1 MKIGKA
7 NKLFKDGKYEQA
19 IAEYKNI
26 LITHPELSDFIAF
39 NINLAT
45 LKMNSNEVIN
55 TEGIKEDVVLVKD
68 AAALND
74 KSKIVLNDNWEG
86 HIDYLNRFEAKG
98 WVWNPLCPEDELRVE
113 AVLNGEVIGS
123 VTANEYRD
131 DLFKYGKGTGLY
143 GFHLKFHDQVLGNT
157 APEFK
162 AIKPEGFKLNNEI
175 ALPPL
180 SGIKFTKKRTG
191 SFSELYEAHAK
202 FTAPG
207 EFFEEYKEDIINPDI
222 ISQAEIK
229 PLLIAFYLPQ
239 FHPIDENDNFWG
251 KGFTEWRQLFKSVSK
266 FPGHYQPRV
275 PRDLGFYDL
284 NQLNAFRKQVEMA
297 LKSGI
302 GGFAYYYYWFNKKR
316 VLEKPI
322 ELMLNSD
329 VDMPFILIWANENWT
344 RTWDGAE
351 SEVLLKQDYRQED
364 DDALVADW
372 VRHFNDRRY
381 IKLNQRPF
389 FVIYNPKNIPDA
401 KNTIERWRRMISKKI
416 RTEPLIFMAQTFG
429 ELDPSK
435 YGLDGALE
443 FPPHKLSQNLQGR
456 EMPDSYSP
464 DFKGRVI
471 EYDDFVDVS
480 LKEPLNVGYPL
491 VKTIVPSWDNDCRR
505 PNRGLT
511 LESSTPLKYQK
522 WLEELINRAIRNPI
536 EGTPIVAINAWN
548 EWAEGAYLEPDVYYG
563 SAYLNST
570 ARAYRNSIQK
580 KTVNFNYD
588 SYKVSVIFPNFNHSR
603 FLNERIN
610 SVLCQTI
617 KPAEI
622 IFLDDC
628 STDDSVQVAK
638 KILSESG
645 VKYQIIENEKNSG
658 CVFKQWIK
666 GIDLCSNE
674 LIWIAETDDFV
685 DSEFLENLILSFAR
699 DDVLVAFGKITCVD
713 IDGKLLPDL
722 DRYYDDLDNF
732 SWLYPATV
740 PAYKAF
746 SRDFALKN
754 VIPNASGVLFRKP
767 HFTEHQKERL
777 YEYKFAGDWYFYA
790 LIARGGMISYVPNAK
805 SYFRVNKNS
814 ASRSA
819 FYTDKHLS
827 EHIMVIE
834 DIRAEYAISDAVVS
848 EHVSTL
854 ATFFKDLSIDQIS
867 SKFVRPIGIKP
878 SEKYR
883 ICIVANG
890 FSVGGG
896 EILPVD
902 LANKL
907 KENGLHITYLVIEN
921 RDETSVNFVRKR
933 LRSDIPVVYWDDVS
947 DNFDS
952 FIKDFGIQVI
962 NSHNISFDYRA
973 YLQRLN
979 INIPYI
985 ASLHGGYETVPD
997 LITPDFL
1004 SYINNVVDYWFYLSQ
1019 KNLLP
1024 ILPIP
1029 DNKLVHS
1036 YNGCPA
1042 YNGLWVDR
1050 TEFRDVH
1057 KIKHD
1062 AFVIVQCSRAIAN
1075 KGWEVSINSVQKIY
1089 DTNNKNIHLVLIGDG
1104 PIFADLKR
1112 KYAASNFVTFLGQV
1126 ENPIRYFKCFDM
1138 AIFPSTYEGET
1149 FPLFLLEAFQAGL
1162 PAISTN
1168 IGEIPRMMVN
1178 EDLDSPG
1185 ILIDFTLS
1193 TIDLI
1198 NSFSEGILKIFNSH
1212 DLYVKYSRA
1221 AVQTSSR
1228 FSLDNLCALYI
1239 RYFSD
1244 VLDVKPKNN

>member
-1 MKIGKA
+1 MKIGEA

-26 LITHPELSDFIAF
+26 LKAYPELSDYIAF

-45 LKMNSNEVIN
+45 LKMNSNETIN
-55 TEGIKEDVVLVKD
+55 SEGFKRDVALMNDVAALSNENIKEI
-68 AAALND
+68 ND
-74 KSKIVLNDNWEG
+74 KWEG

-98 WVWNPLCPEDELRVE
+98 WVWNPYCPEDELRVE

-123 VTANEYRD
+123 VTANEYRE

-143 GFHLKFHDQVLGNT
+143 GFHLKFHDQILGNEV
-157 APEFK
+157 PEFK
-162 AIKPEGFKLNNEI
+162 AIKQEGFKLNNEI
-175 ALPPL
+175 PLPP
-180 SGIKFTKKRTG
+180 SSNIKYAKKRAE

-207 EFFEEYKEDIINPDI
+207 EFFEEYKDDI
-222 ISQAEIK
+222 ISADIISHAEIK

-266 FPGHYQPRV
+266 FPGHYQPRI

-284 NQLNAFRKQVEMA
+284 NQLSAFRKQVEMA

-302 GGFAYYYYWFNKKR
+302 GGFSYYYYWFNKKR

-329 VDMPFILIWANENWT
+329 IEMPFMLIWANENWT

-351 SEVLLKQDYRQED
+351 SQVLLRQDYRQED
-364 DDALVADW
+364 DEALVDDW

-416 RTEPLIFMAQTFG
+416 RIEPLIFMAQTFG
-429 ELDPSK
+429 ELDPYK

-480 LKEPLNVGYPL
+480 LNEQHDVGYPL

-522 WLEELINRAIRNPI
+522 WLEELINRAFQNPI
-536 EGTPIVAINAWN
+536 EDTPIVAINAWN

-570 ARAYRNSIQK
+570 ARAYRDSIQK
-580 KTVNFNYD
+580 KRKKFNYD
-588 SYKVSVIFPNFNHSR
+588 EHKVSVVFPNFNHSK

-617 KPAEI
+617 KPSEI

-628 STDDSVQVAK
+628 STDDSIQVARE
-638 KILSESG
+638 ILSKSG
-645 VKYQIIENEKNSG
+645 IEYQIIENETNSG

-666 GIDLCSNE
+666 GIELCSHE

-685 DSEFLENLILSFAR
+685 DSEFLENLILNFAR
-699 DDVLVAFGKITCVD
+699 DDVLVAFGRITCVD
-713 IDGKLLPDL
+713 VDGELLPDL
-722 DRYYDDLDNF
+722 DGYYDDLDNF
-732 SWLYPATV
+732 SWVYSAAV

-746 SRDFALKN
+746 SRDFAVKN
-754 VIPNASGVLFRKP
+754 VIPNASGVVFRKP
-767 HFTEHQKERL
+767 YFTDHQKERL
-777 YEYKFAGDWYFYA
+777 YQYKFAGDWYFYA
-790 LIARGGMISYVPNAK
+790 LIARGGIISYSPNAK
-805 SYFRVNKNS
+805 SYFRVNKDS

-827 EHIMVIE
+827 EHVMIIE
-834 DIRAEYAISDAVVS
+834 DIRNEYSISDAVVS
-848 EHVSTL
+848 EHVSSL
-854 ATFFKDLSIDQIS
+854 ATFFKELSIDQIS
-867 SKFVRPIGIKP
+867 SKFARPIGIDQL
-878 SEKYR
+878 EKYR

-921 RDETSVNFVRKR
+921 RDESPVNFVRKR
-933 LRSDIPVVYWDDVS
+933 LRSDIPVVYWNEVS
-947 DNFDS
+947 HDFDA
-952 FIKDFGIQVI
+952 FINNYGIQII

-973 YLQRLN
+973 YLGKLN

-1004 SYINNVVDYWFYLSQ
+1004 SYINNAVDYWFYLSQ

-1029 DNKLVHS
+1029 DGKLVHS

-1042 YNGLWVDR
+1042 YTGLWVDR
-1050 TEFRDVH
+1050 VKFRDEH
-1057 KIKHD
+1057 KINRD
-1062 AFVIVQCSRAIAN
+1062 AFVLVQCSRAITN
-1075 KGWEVSINSVQKIY
+1075 KGWDISINSVQKIY
-1089 DTNNKNIHLVLIGDG
+1089 ENFNKNVHLVLIGDG
-1104 PIFADLKR
+1104 PIFADLK
-1112 KYAASNFVTFLGQV
+1112 KNFATSKFVTFLGQV

-1168 IGEIPRMMVN
+1168 IGEIPRMMGN
-1178 EDLDSPG
+1178 ENSNSPG
-1185 ILIDFTLS
+1185 VLINFSLS
-1193 TIDLI
+1193 SADLI
-1198 NSFSEGILKIFNSH
+1198 NAFSEGILDVLNSN
-1212 DLYVKYSRA
+1212 DLYIKYCRA
-1221 AVQTSSR
+1221 AVETSSK
-1228 FSLDNLCALYI
+1228 FSLDNLCMLYVK
-1239 RYFSD
+1239 YFSD
-1244 VLDVKPKNN
+1244 ILSVNSKKI